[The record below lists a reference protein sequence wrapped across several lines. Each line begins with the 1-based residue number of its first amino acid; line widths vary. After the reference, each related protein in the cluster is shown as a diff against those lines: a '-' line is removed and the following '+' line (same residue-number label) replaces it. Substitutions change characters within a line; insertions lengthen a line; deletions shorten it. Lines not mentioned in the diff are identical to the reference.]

1 MSQRIPIFAPWLTV
15 LVLIALTAAAFVPL
29 SRAAAQA
36 ADSCGAL
43 LEVYRA
49 AAEREQVF
57 FDDDVIVDDE
67 RDVQEEQEEEEQAEG
82 DAFPASGGSDESAEA
97 AAPQDL
103 GDRSQTGT
111 NIQVAGVDESDL
123 VKTNGSEIFIVTE
136 DALFVAT
143 LTDAVPE
150 LAATLVF
157 ESASDLPRAKPHETL
172 LAGDKLFVFRTVRY
186 GAEGFKQGGTQ
197 VLEIDVSVPSAPRL
211 LRTLETYGA
220 FVTARLVGASVRLVV
235 THDGIASSVV
245 GRYSRNGFQRSVA
258 AATLSTW
265 LPLYTVNEYTSL
277 INRWSDG
284 SLVECDRVVTPAEV
298 DSAETTVVLAF
309 DAERGLGE
317 WDAAG
322 VVGAASAVYASRD
335 SLYVAIP
342 RRFED
347 ETQIHRW
354 DFTAVGSPTYRGAA
368 EVNGHLINQ
377 FAMSEFDGHLR
388 VASTRFDRVGSSSEL
403 TVFTVGDDALQE
415 LASLQGLGPNEQIYA
430 VRFLGDRAYVVTFR
444 QIDPLFI
451 IDLSD
456 PAEPRVAGELKIPGF
471 SAYLHPLGDGLLL
484 GVGQD
489 ADPRTGRPLGPQ
501 ATLFD
506 VSDPA
511 APTSLGHVALP
522 SASTSPTFEHRAF
535 TYHEGRAFIP
545 AGYDAELFAV
555 RVSRAGLTVE
565 EQIQGMG
572 AVLRTLPLGAQL
584 HLIENGWIETHDLET
599 LERQGGLELTP

>member
-1 MSQRIPIFAPWLTV
+1 M
-15 LVLIALTAAAFVPL
+15 
-29 SRAAAQA
+29 
-36 ADSCGAL
+36 
-43 LEVYRA
+43 
-49 AAEREQVF
+49 
-57 FDDDVIVDDE
+57 
-67 RDVQEEQEEEEQAEG
+67 
-82 DAFPASGGSDESAEA
+82 
-97 AAPQDL
+97 
-103 GDRSQTGT
+103 
-111 NIQVAGVDESDL
+111 
-123 VKTNGSEIFIVTE
+123 
-136 DALFVAT
+136 
-143 LTDAVPE
+143 
-150 LAATLVF
+150 
-157 ESASDLPRAKPHETL
+157 
-172 LAGDKLFVFRTVRY
+172 RY
-186 GAEGFKQGGTQ
+186 GAQGFKQGGTQ
-197 VLEIDVSVPSAPRL
+197 VLEIDVSEPSAPRL

-235 THDGIASSVV
+235 THDGIGSSVV
-245 GRYSRNGFQRSVA
+245 GRYSRDGFERSVA
-258 AATLSTW
+258 AATLATW
-265 LPLYTVNEYTSL
+265 LPLYTVNDYTRT

-284 SLVECDRVVTPAEV
+284 SLVECDRVVAPTEV

-342 RRFED
+342 RWFED

-354 DFTAVGSPTYRGAA
+354 DFSDAGSPTYRGAA

-377 FAMSEFDGHLR
+377 FAISEFDGHLR
-388 VASTRFDRVGSSSEL
+388 VASTRFDRVGTSSEL
-403 TVFTVGDDALQE
+403 TVFTVGDDTLQE
-415 LASLQGLGPNEQIYA
+415 LASLQGLGPNERIYA

-456 PAEPRVAGELKIPGF
+456 PAEPRVTGELKIPGF

-501 ATLFD
+501 VTLFD

-511 APTSLGHVALP
+511 APTSLGRVALS
-522 SASTSPTFEHRAF
+522 SASTSPTFGHRGF

-555 RVSRAGLTVE
+555 RVSREGLTVE
-565 EQIQGMG
+565 ERIRGM
-572 AVLRTLPLGAQL
+572 ASVLRTLPLGAQL
-584 HLIENGWIETHDLET
+584 HLIENGWIETHSLET

>member
-1 MSQRIPIFAPWLTV
+1 MSQRIPVSAPWLTV
-15 LVLIALTAAAFVPL
+15 LILIALTAAAFVPV

-36 ADSCGAL
+36 ADSCAAL

-67 RDVQEEQEEEEQAEG
+67 RDVQEEQEEEAQAEG
-82 DAFPASGGSDESAEA
+82 DAFAAEGGADESSA

-103 GDRSQTGT
+103 GERSETGT

-143 LTDAVPE
+143 LTDAAPE

-197 VLEIDVSVPSAPRL
+197 VLEIDISVPSAPRL
-211 LRTLETYGA
+211 LRSLETYGA

-258 AATLSTW
+258 GATLATW
-265 LPLYTVNEYTSL
+265 LPLYTVNHYTSL

-322 VVGAASAVYASRD
+322 VVGEASAVYASRD

-354 DFTAVGSPTYRGAA
+354 DFSAEGSPTYRGAA

-415 LASLQGLGPNEQIYA
+415 LASLQGLGPNERIYA

-511 APTSLGHVALP
+511 APTSLGRVALS

-545 AGYDAELFAV
+545 AGDDAELFAV

-584 HLIENGWIETHDLET
+584 YLIEQGWIETHDLET
-599 LERQGGLELTP
+599 LERQASLELTP

>member
-1 MSQRIPIFAPWLTV
+1 MSQRIPVSAPWLTV
-15 LVLIALTAAAFVPL
+15 LVLIALTAAAFVPV

-36 ADSCGAL
+36 TDSCGAL

-49 AAEREQVF
+49 AAEREQIF
-57 FDDDVIVDDE
+57 FDDDVIFDE
-67 RDVQEEQEEEEQAEG
+67 VQAEQEADDG
-82 DAFPASGGSDESAEA
+82 APFPASGEAGEPAEA

-103 GDRSQTGT
+103 GERSQTGT

-123 VKTNGSEIFIVTE
+123 VKTNGSEIFVVTE

-143 LTDAVPE
+143 LTDAAPE

-157 ESASDLPRAKPHETL
+157 ESASDLPRARPHETL
-172 LAGDKLFVFRTVRY
+172 LAGDKLYVFRTVRY
-186 GAEGFKQGGTQ
+186 GAQGFKQGGTQ
-197 VLEIDVSVPSAPRL
+197 VLEIDVSEPSAPRL

-235 THDGIASSVV
+235 THDGIGSSVV
-245 GRYSRNGFQRSVA
+245 GRYSRDGFERSVA
-258 AATLSTW
+258 AATLATW
-265 LPLYTVNEYTSL
+265 LPLYTVNDYTRT

-284 SLVECDRVVTPAEV
+284 SLVECDRVVAPTEV

-342 RRFED
+342 RWFED

-354 DFTAVGSPTYRGAA
+354 DFSDAGSPTYRGAA

-377 FAMSEFDGHLR
+377 FAISEFDGHLR
-388 VASTRFDRVGSSSEL
+388 VASTRFDRVGTSSEL
-403 TVFTVGDDALQE
+403 TVFTVGDDTLQE
-415 LASLQGLGPNEQIYA
+415 LASLQGLGPNERIYA

-511 APTSLGHVALP
+511 APTSLGTRCAVQQHRPVLR
-522 SASTSPTFEHRAF
+522 SSTARSPT
-535 TYHEGRAFIP
+535 T
-545 AGYDAELFAV
+545 
-555 RVSRAGLTVE
+555 RAGRSSRRATRPNCSPC
-565 EQIQGMG
+565 GS
-572 AVLRTLPLGAQL
+572 AARA
-584 HLIENGWIETHDLET
+584 
-599 LERQGGLELTP
+599 

>member
-1 MSQRIPIFAPWLTV
+1 MSQRIPVSAPWLTV
-15 LVLIALTAAAFVPL
+15 LVLIALMAAAFVPV

-36 ADSCGAL
+36 ADGCAAL

-49 AAEREQVF
+49 AAEQERDF
-57 FDDDVIVDDE
+57 LDDDLVAVDDVV
-67 RDVQEEQEEEEQAEG
+67 DEEAAEEQAEG
-82 DAFPASGGSDESAEA
+82 EGFPAVGGSDESAA

-103 GDRSQTGT
+103 GDRSPTGT

-123 VKTNGSEIFIVTE
+123 VKTNGSEIYVVTE

-143 LTDAVPE
+143 LTDAAPE

-157 ESASDLPRAKPHETL
+157 ESASDLPGARPHEML
-172 LAGDKLFVFRTVRY
+172 LAGDKLFVFRTLRY

-197 VLEIDVSVPSAPRL
+197 VLEIDVSDPSAPRL
-211 LRTLETYGA
+211 LRTLETYGV

-235 THDGIASSVV
+235 THDGIESSVV
-245 GRYSRNGFQRSVA
+245 GRYSRGGFDRSVA
-258 AATLSTW
+258 AATLATW
-265 LPLYTVNEYTSL
+265 LPLYTVNDYTRT

-284 SLVECDRVVTPAEV
+284 SLVECDRVVTPAQV
-298 DSAETTVVLAF
+298 DSAETTVVLGF
-309 DAERGLGE
+309 DAQRGLGE

-322 VVGAASAVYASRD
+322 VVGEASAVYASRD

-342 RRFED
+342 RWFD
-347 ETQIHRW
+347 HTQIHRW
-354 DFTAVGSPTYRGAA
+354 DFSAEGSPTYRGAA

-388 VASTRFDRVGSSSEL
+388 VASTRFDRFGSSSEL

-415 LASLQGLGPNEQIYA
+415 LASLEGLGPNEQIYA

-456 PAEPRVAGELKIPGF
+456 PAEPRVTGELKIPGF

-501 ATLFD
+501 VTLFD

-511 APTSLGHVALP
+511 APTSLGRVALS
-522 SASTSPTFEHRAF
+522 SASTSPTFGHRGF

-555 RVSRAGLTVE
+555 RVSREGLTVE
-565 EQIQGMG
+565 EQIRGLSS
-572 AVLRTLPLGAQL
+572 VLRTLPLGDQL
-584 HLIENGWIETHDLET
+584 HLIEQGWIETHDLET
-599 LERQGGLELTP
+599 LERQGGLKLSP

>member
-1 MSQRIPIFAPWLTV
+1 MSQRIPISTPWLTV
-15 LVLIALTAAAFVPL
+15 LVLIALTAAAFVPV
-29 SRAAAQA
+29 SGAAAQTA
-36 ADSCGAL
+36 EGCGEL

-49 AAEREQVF
+49 AAEQERDF
-57 FDDDVIVDDE
+57 FDDDVFDD
-67 RDVQEEQEEEEQAEG
+67 DVWDVAEEQADAQAEG
-82 DAFPASGGSDESAEA
+82 DALPAVGGADESSAP
-97 AAPQDL
+97 PQDL
-103 GDRSQTGT
+103 GERSETGT

-136 DALFVAT
+136 DALFVVT
-143 LTDAVPE
+143 LTDSAPE
-150 LAATLVF
+150 LATTFVF
-157 ESASDLPRAKPHETL
+157 ESASDLPRARPHETL

-186 GAEGFKQGGTQ
+186 GAESFKQGGTQ
-197 VLEIDVSVPSAPRL
+197 VLEIDVSEPSAPRL

-235 THDGIASSVV
+235 THDGIGSSVV
-245 GRYSRNGFQRSVA
+245 GRYSRDGFKRSVA
-258 AATLSTW
+258 AATLATW
-265 LPLYTVNEYTSL
+265 LPLYTVNDYTSL
-277 INRWSDG
+277 INRWTDG
-284 SLVECDRVVTPAEV
+284 SLVECDRVVTPADV
-298 DSAETTVVLAF
+298 YSAETTVVLAF

-335 SLYVAIP
+335 SLYVALP
-342 RRFED
+342 RLFNH
-347 ETQIHRW
+347 TQIHRW
-354 DFTAVGSPTYRGAA
+354 DFSAEGSPTYRGAA

-403 TVFTVGDDALQE
+403 TVFTVGDDALQQ
-415 LASLQGLGPNEQIYA
+415 LASLRGLGPNEQIYA

-501 ATLFD
+501 VTLFD

-511 APTSLGHVALP
+511 APTSLGRVALP
-522 SASTSPTFEHRAF
+522 SASTSPTFEHRGF

-545 AGYDAELFAV
+545 AGYEAELFAV
-555 RVSRAGLTVE
+555 RVSREGLTVE
-565 EQIQGMG
+565 EQIRGM
-572 AVLRTLPLGAQL
+572 ASVLRTLPLGAQL
-584 HLIENGWIETHDLET
+584 HLIEQGWIETHDLET

>member
-1 MSQRIPIFAPWLTV
+1 MSQRIPVSAPWLTV
-15 LVLIALTAAAFVPL
+15 LVLIALTAAAFVPV

-36 ADSCGAL
+36 TDSCGAL

-49 AAEREQVF
+49 AAEREQIF
-57 FDDDVIVDDE
+57 FDDDVIFDE
-67 RDVQEEQEEEEQAEG
+67 VLAEQEADDG
-82 DAFPASGGSDESAEA
+82 APFPASGGVGEPAEA

-103 GDRSQTGT
+103 GERSQTGT

-123 VKTNGSEIFIVTE
+123 VKTNGSEIFVVTE

-143 LTDAVPE
+143 LTDAAPE

-157 ESASDLPRAKPHETL
+157 ESASDLPRARPHETL
-172 LAGDKLFVFRTVRY
+172 LAGEKLYVFRTVRY
-186 GAEGFKQGGTQ
+186 GAQGFKQGGTQ
-197 VLEIDVSVPSAPRL
+197 VLEIDVSEPSAPRL

-235 THDGIASSVV
+235 THDGIGSSVV
-245 GRYSRNGFQRSVA
+245 GRYSRDGFERSVA
-258 AATLSTW
+258 AATLATW
-265 LPLYTVNEYTSL
+265 LPLYTVNDYTRT

-284 SLVECDRVVTPAEV
+284 SLVECDRVVAPTEV

-342 RRFED
+342 RWFEN

-354 DFTAVGSPTYRGAA
+354 DFSDAGSPTYRGAA

-377 FAMSEFDGHLR
+377 FAISEFDGHLR
-388 VASTRFDRVGSSSEL
+388 VASTRFDRVGTSSEL
-403 TVFTVGDDALQE
+403 TVFTVGDDTLQE

-456 PAEPRVAGELKIPGF
+456 PAEPRVTGELKIPGF

-511 APTSLGHVALP
+511 APTSLGTVAL
-522 SASTSPTFEHRAF
+522 SSRSTSPTFEHRAF

-555 RVSRAGLTVE
+555 RVSREGLTVE
-565 EQIQGMG
+565 EQIRGLG
-572 AVLRTLPLGAQL
+572 SVLRTLPLGAQL
-584 HLIENGWIETHDLET
+584 HLIENGWIETHNLET

>member
-1 MSQRIPIFAPWLTV
+1 MSQRIPVSAPWLTV
-15 LVLIALTAAAFVPL
+15 LVLIALTAAAFVPV

-36 ADSCGAL
+36 TDSCGAL

-49 AAEREQVF
+49 AAEREQIF
-57 FDDDVIVDDE
+57 FDDDVIFDE
-67 RDVQEEQEEEEQAEG
+67 VQAEQEADDG
-82 DAFPASGGSDESAEA
+82 APFPASGEAGEPAEA

-103 GDRSQTGT
+103 GERSQTGT

-123 VKTNGSEIFIVTE
+123 VKTNGSEIFVVTE

-143 LTDAVPE
+143 LTDAAPE

-157 ESASDLPRAKPHETL
+157 ESASDLPRARPHETL
-172 LAGDKLFVFRTVRY
+172 LAGDKLYVFRTVRY
-186 GAEGFKQGGTQ
+186 GAQGFKQGGTQ
-197 VLEIDVSVPSAPRL
+197 VLEIDVSEPSAPRL

-235 THDGIASSVV
+235 THDGIGSSVV
-245 GRYSRNGFQRSVA
+245 GRYSRDGFERSVA

-265 LPLYTVNEYTSL
+265 LPLYTVNDYTRT

-284 SLVECDRVVTPAEV
+284 SLVECDRVVAPTEV

-342 RRFED
+342 RWFED

-354 DFTAVGSPTYRGAA
+354 DFSDAGSPTYRGAA
-368 EVNGHLINQ
+368 EVNGYLINQ
-377 FAMSEFDGHLR
+377 FAISEFDGHLR
-388 VASTRFDRVGSSSEL
+388 VASTRFDRVGTSSEL
-403 TVFTVGDDALQE
+403 TVFTVGDDTLQE

-456 PAEPRVAGELKIPGF
+456 PAEPRVTGELKIPGF

-501 ATLFD
+501 VTLFD

-511 APTSLGHVALP
+511 APTSLGRVALS
-522 SASTSPTFEHRAF
+522 SASTSPTFGHRGF

-555 RVSRAGLTVE
+555 RVSREGLTVE
-565 EQIQGMG
+565 ERIRGM
-572 AVLRTLPLGAQL
+572 AQCC
-584 HLIENGWIETHDLET
+584 
-599 LERQGGLELTP
+599 ERCRSALSYT

>member
-1 MSQRIPIFAPWLTV
+1 MSQRIPVSAPWLTV
-15 LVLIALTAAAFVPL
+15 LVLIALTAAAFVPI
-29 SRAAAQA
+29 SRAAAQT
-36 ADSCGAL
+36 ADGCAAL

-49 AAEREQVF
+49 AAEQERDF
-57 FDDDVIVDDE
+57 FDDDVFDD
-67 RDVQEEQEEEEQAEG
+67 DVWDVAEDQADAQAEG
-82 DAFPASGGSDESAEA
+82 DASPAVGGADDSSA

-136 DALFVAT
+136 DALFVVT
-143 LTDAVPE
+143 LTDAAPE
-150 LAATLVF
+150 LAATFVF
-157 ESASDLPRAKPHETL
+157 ESATDLPRARPHETL

-197 VLEIDVSVPSAPRL
+197 VLEIDVSDPSAPRL

-235 THDGIASSVV
+235 THDGIGSSVV
-245 GRYSRNGFQRSVA
+245 GRYSRGGFERSVA
-258 AATLSTW
+258 AATLATW
-265 LPLYTVNEYTSL
+265 LPLYTVNDYTSL
-277 INRWSDG
+277 INRWTDG
-284 SLVECDRVVTPAEV
+284 SLVECDRVVTPAGV
-298 DSAETTVVLAF
+298 HSAETTVVLAF
-309 DAERGLGE
+309 DAEQGLGE

-335 SLYVAIP
+335 SLYVALP
-342 RRFED
+342 RLFNH
-347 ETQIHRW
+347 TQIHRW
-354 DFTAVGSPTYRGAA
+354 DFSAEGSPTYRGAA

-403 TVFTVGDDALQE
+403 TVFTVGDDALQQ

-501 ATLFD
+501 VTLFD

-511 APTSLGHVALP
+511 APTSLGRVALS
-522 SASTSPTFEHRAF
+522 SASTSPTFEHRGF

-545 AGYDAELFAV
+545 AGYDPELFAV
-555 RVSRAGLTVE
+555 RVSREGLTVE
-565 EQIQGMG
+565 EQIRGM
-572 AVLRTLPLGAQL
+572 ASVLRTMPLGAQL
-584 HLIENGWIETHDLET
+584 HLIEQGWIETHDLET
-599 LERQGGLELTP
+599 LKRQGGLELTP

>member
-1 MSQRIPIFAPWLTV
+1 MSQRIPISTPWLTV
-15 LVLIALTAAAFVPL
+15 LVLIALTAAAFVPV
-29 SRAAAQA
+29 SGAAAQTA
-36 ADSCGAL
+36 EGCGEL

-49 AAEREQVF
+49 AAEQERDF
-57 FDDDVIVDDE
+57 FDDDVFDD
-67 RDVQEEQEEEEQAEG
+67 DVWDVAEEQADAQAEG
-82 DAFPASGGSDESAEA
+82 DALPAVGGADESSAV
-97 AAPQDL
+97 APQDL
-103 GDRSQTGT
+103 GERSQTGT

-136 DALFVAT
+136 DALFVVT
-143 LTDAVPE
+143 LTDAAPE
-150 LAATLVF
+150 LATTFVF
-157 ESASDLPRAKPHETL
+157 ESATDLPRARPHETL

-197 VLEIDVSVPSAPRL
+197 VLEIDVSEPSAPRL

-235 THDGIASSVV
+235 THDGIGSSVV
-245 GRYSRNGFQRSVA
+245 GRYSRDGFKRSVA
-258 AATLSTW
+258 AATLATW
-265 LPLYTVNEYTSL
+265 LPLYTVNDYTSL
-277 INRWSDG
+277 INRWTDG
-284 SLVECDRVVTPAEV
+284 SLVECDRVVTPADV
-298 DSAETTVVLAF
+298 YSAETTVVLAF

-335 SLYVAIP
+335 SLYVALP
-342 RRFED
+342 RLFNH
-347 ETQIHRW
+347 TQIHRW
-354 DFTAVGSPTYRGAA
+354 DFSAEGSPTYRGAA

-403 TVFTVGDDALQE
+403 TVFTVGDDALQQ

-501 ATLFD
+501 VTLFD

-511 APTSLGHVALP
+511 APTSLGRVALP
-522 SASTSPTFEHRAF
+522 SASTSPTFEHRGF

-555 RVSRAGLTVE
+555 RVSREGLTVE
-565 EQIQGMG
+565 EQIRGM
-572 AVLRTLPLGAQL
+572 ASVLRTLPLGAQL
-584 HLIENGWIETHDLET
+584 HLIEQGWIETHDLET